1 MSLLTSCKAIENV
14 RAELS
19 VFLHLPGSEEAA
31 GLEAGGRGGEVGGE
45 GGGRPRQE
53 AQEE

>member
-1 MSLLTSCKAIENV
+1 MWMVNHLWQNDES
-14 RAELS
+14 ELP
-19 VFLHLPGSEEAA
+19 VLLHLARSQEAA